1 MSVRRTRSVSK
12 WKEVLGFD
20 EGFYPTSETPP
31 PYHRYE
37 STESIYESVGSIS
50 PTVSYYHETL
60 EELTPKIHYS
70 DAPEVVNH
78 TPYYHDAPEVV
89 ETPLDYTYSDA
100 PEAVIQPSDAPEA
113 VIKPSDAPEA
123 VIRSPTSPNFSHT
136 PISAITSRFNTTTPS
151 RHTPSNIPTHTQIN
165 PSSCGIRFPRDL
177 TFTRNSISDIL
188 LSPSSPPAASPAS
201 NNQKP
206 LPSPPPLF
214 YITIHQST
222 PHNVPALPPPGN
234 PNKPDIA
241 LHSTASPNS
250 PLLAF
255 ACFNTVTLITD
266 ITTLPPP
273 TRPISPLTPPS
284 SSCLPSKS
292 IVPPP
297 TTYNLPTSPGDSL
310 TFGVRSQGY
319 KTERL
324 VPTGGIFTAERY
336 AFYHTL
342 PRTFVKEKFEW
353 RQVSSSSSSSA
364 PHVGLAAV
372 PEEMT
377 SKKGGVKLKLMR
389 CSTGETIAVYVGVG
403 NEDWADKERKRR
415 PRKERGKVLGM
426 MRWLELESGSAGL
439 GDEFELMGV
448 MSVLGVM
455 ERWRRVMNV
464 QKQLGMFTS

>member
-12 WKEVLGFD
+12 WKEVLGFN

-31 PYHRYE
+31 PYHRIE
-37 STESIYESVGSIS
+37 SPESIYESLGSIS

-60 EELTPKIHYS
+60 EELTPKFHYS

-78 TPYYHDAPEVV
+78 TSYHDDAPEVID
-89 ETPLDYTYSDA
+89 TPLDYSY
-100 PEAVIQPSDAPEA
+100 SDAPEA

-123 VIRSPTSPNFSHT
+123 VIQSPTSSTFSQT
-136 PISAITSRFNTTTPS
+136 SISAITSRFNATTYSTHTSTNIPS
-151 RHTPSNIPTHTQIN
+151 HTPII
-165 PSSCGIRFPRDL
+165 SSSSGIRFPRDL
-177 TFTRNSISDIL
+177 TFTRNSIYDIL
-188 LSPSSPPAASPAS
+188 LSPSSSPSPPAT
-201 NNQKP
+201 NNHKP

-222 PHNVPALPPPGN
+222 SQSVPSLPSPSN
-234 PNKPDIA
+234 SNRPDIA
-241 LHSTASPNS
+241 LHSTASPTS

-255 ACFNTVTLITD
+255 ASFNTVTLITD

-273 TRPISPLTPPS
+273 TRPLSPLTPPS
-284 SSCLPSKS
+284 SSSLPSKA
-292 IVPPP
+292 IIPPP

-353 RQVSSSSSSSA
+353 RQVSSSSSSA
-364 PHVGLAAV
+364 PHVGIAAV

-377 SKKGGVKLKLMR
+377 SKKGASK
-389 CSTGETIAVYVGVG
+389 
-403 NEDWADKERKRR
+403 
-415 PRKERGKVLGM
+415 
-426 MRWLELESGSAGL
+426 
-439 GDEFELMGV
+439 
-448 MSVLGVM
+448 
-455 ERWRRVMNV
+455 
-464 QKQLGMFTS
+464 

>member
-20 EGFYPTSETPP
+20 EGCYPTSETPP

-37 STESIYESVGSIS
+37 SPESIYESVGSIS

-60 EELTPKIHYS
+60 EELTPKFRYS
-70 DAPEVVNH
+70 DAPEALNP
-78 TPYYHDAPEVV
+78 TPLYDDTPEAIPV

-100 PEAVIQPSDAPEA
+100 PEAVL
-113 VIKPSDAPEA
+113 
-123 VIRSPTSPNFSHT
+123 PTPVDVKT
-136 PISAITSRFNTTTPS
+136 PVSAITSRFNTSYPPTPTTANTS
-151 RHTPSNIPTHTQIN
+151 SNTSLNYTPIN
-165 PSSCGIRFPRDL
+165 PGKAGSRFPRDI
-177 TFTRNSISDIL
+177 TFTRNSIYDIL
-188 LSPSSPPAASPAS
+188 LLPTSPAS
-201 NNQKP
+201 SKVDSRP
-206 LPSPPPLF
+206 LPTPPPLF

-222 PHNVPALPPPGN
+222 PTNAPSSSPPTNSPS
-234 PNKPDIA
+234 KPDIA

-255 ACFNTVTLITD
+255 ASFNTVTLITD

-273 TRPISPLTPPS
+273 TRPLSPPTPPS
-284 SSCLPSKS
+284 SSSSLPAKA

-324 VPTGGIFTAERY
+324 VPTGGIFTSERY

-353 RQVSSSSSSSA
+353 RQVSSSSQNVPS
-364 PHVGLAAV
+364 VGLETV

-377 SKKGGVKLKLMR
+377 TKKGGVKMKLVR
-389 CSTGETIAVYVGVG
+389 CSTGETVAVYVGVG
-403 NEDWADKERKRR
+403 NEDWADKDRRRR
-415 PRKERGKVLGM
+415 PKREKGKVLGL
-426 MRWLELESGSAGL
+426 MRWVELEGGSL
-439 GDEFELMGV
+439 GEEFELMGV

-455 ERWRRVMNV
+455 ERWRRVLNT
-464 QKQLGMFTS
+464 QKQLVERHWGR

>member
-1 MSVRRTRSVSK
+1 MSVRVRRTRSVSK

-37 STESIYESVGSIS
+37 SPESLYESIGSIS

-60 EELTPKIHYS
+60 EELTPKFKFHYS

-78 TPYYHDAPEVV
+78 TPYYDDSPEAID
-89 ETPLDYTYSDA
+89 TPLDYTYSDA
-100 PEAVIQPSDAPEA
+100 PEAVIEPSDAPEVVINSSDAPEA
-113 VIKPSDAPEA
+113 VIHS
-123 VIRSPTSPNFSHT
+123 
-136 PISAITSRFNTTTPS
+136 PISSITSRFNTSTYST
-151 RHTPSNIPTHTQIN
+151 HAPSNIPSHTPIN
-165 PSSCGIRFPRDL
+165 TSNTGIRFPRDL
-177 TFTRNSISDIL
+177 TFTRNSIYDIL
-188 LSPSSPPAASPAS
+188 LSPSSPPAAS
-201 NNQKP
+201 NDTKP

-222 PHNVPALPPPGN
+222 PQSTPAVPFLSN
-234 PNKPDIA
+234 SNKPDIA
-241 LHSTASPNS
+241 LHSTASPTS

-255 ACFNTVTLITD
+255 ASFNTVTLITD
-266 ITTLPPP
+266 ITTLPRL
-273 TRPISPLTPPS
+273 TRPLSPLTPPTS
-284 SSCLPSKS
+284 SSFPSKS

-319 KTERL
+319 KTEKL
-324 VPTGGIFTAERY
+324 VPTGGIFTAERF

-353 RQVSSSSSSSA
+353 RQVSSSSSSA
-364 PHVGLAAV
+364 PLVGLASV
-372 PEEMT
+372 PVEMT
-377 SKKGGVKLKLMR
+377 SKRGGVKMKLLR

-415 PRKERGKVLGM
+415 PRKERGKVLGL
-426 MRWLELESGSAGL
+426 MRWLDLESGSAGL

>member
-37 STESIYESVGSIS
+37 SPESIYESVGSIS

-60 EELTPKIHYS
+60 EELTPKFQYH

-78 TPYYHDAPEVV
+78 SYNDAPEVI

-100 PEAVIQPSDAPEA
+100 PEAVIEPSDALKA
-113 VIKPSDAPEA
+113 VIKSSDAPEA
-123 VIRSPTSPNFSHT
+123 VIRSPTSSNFSHT
-136 PISAITSRFNTTTPS
+136 PISAITSRFNTTTHSTHAPS
-151 RHTPSNIPTHTQIN
+151 NPPSHTPIN
-165 PSSCGIRFPRDL
+165 PSSSGIRFPRDL
-177 TFTRNSISDIL
+177 TFTRNSIYDIL
-188 LSPSSPPAASPAS
+188 LSPSSTQPVSNGHKPAS
-201 NNQKP
+201 
-206 LPSPPPLF
+206 SPPPLF

-222 PHNVPALPPPGN
+222 PQSVPALPPPSN

-255 ACFNTVTLITD
+255 ASFNTVTLITD

-273 TRPISPLTPPS
+273 TRPLSPLTPPS
-284 SSCLPSKS
+284 SSSHPSKS

-297 TTYNLPTSPGDSL
+297 TTYNLPTSANESL
-310 TFGVRSQGY
+310 TFGVRSHGY
-319 KTERL
+319 KTEKL

-353 RQVSSSSSSSA
+353 RQVSSSSSA
-364 PHVGLAAV
+364 PHVGLASV

-377 SKKGGVKLKLMR
+377 SKKGGVKMKLMR

>member
-37 STESIYESVGSIS
+37 SPESIYESVGSIS

-60 EELTPKIHYS
+60 EELTPKFHYH

-78 TPYYHDAPEVV
+78 SYNDAPEVID
-89 ETPLDYTYSDA
+89 TPLDYTYSDA
-100 PEAVIQPSDAPEA
+100 PEAVIEPSDALKA
-113 VIKPSDAPEA
+113 VIKSSDAPEA
-123 VIRSPTSPNFSHT
+123 VIRSPTSSNFSQT
-136 PISAITSRFNTTTPS
+136 PISAITSRFNTTTHSTHAPS
-151 RHTPSNIPTHTQIN
+151 NTASHTPIN
-165 PSSCGIRFPRDL
+165 PSSSGIRFPRDL
-177 TFTRNSISDIL
+177 TFTRNSIYDIL
-188 LSPSSPPAASPAS
+188 LSPSSAQPVSNGHKPAS
-201 NNQKP
+201 
-206 LPSPPPLF
+206 SPPPLF

-222 PHNVPALPPPGN
+222 PQSRSIPPPHPIHPSSLLQALTPYNHPPTAHAPAL
-234 PNKPDIA
+234 
-241 LHSTASPNS
+241 
-250 PLLAF
+250 
-255 ACFNTVTLITD
+255 
-266 ITTLPPP
+266 
-273 TRPISPLTPPS
+273 PLTPPS
-284 SSCLPSKS
+284 SSSHPSKS

-297 TTYNLPTSPGDSL
+297 TTYNLPTSPNDSL

-319 KTERL
+319 KTEKL

-353 RQVSSSSSSSA
+353 RQVSSSSSA
-364 PHVGLAAV
+364 PHVGLASV

-377 SKKGGVKLKLMR
+377 SKKGGVKMKLMR